1 MSVYILRM
9 CNYEVKMMNIKAHM
23 LAMAVIVYSV
33 KTVFLELFETGDCKE
48 LQKQEEVILYNLI
61 NCNGKFSINIIN
73 EVIQKIKKMINGFE
87 NQFAGM
93 KNFNIFPLS

>member
-1 MSVYILRM
+1 VKSMSVYILRM

-48 LQKQEEVILYNLI
+48 L
-61 NCNGKFSINIIN
+61 
-73 EVIQKIKKMINGFE
+73 
-87 NQFAGM
+87 
-93 KNFNIFPLS
+93 